1 VPGGED
7 DLSPTKKE
15 EKTAPNL
22 VPRIKNFTKD
32 DYSEEN
38 FRRDLNKMVE
48 ARGTF
53 LHYMPSEDIRELEME

>member
-1 VPGGED
+1 M
-7 DLSPTKKE
+7 SAIKKE
-15 EKTAPNL
+15 EKVGPVL

-38 FRRDLNKMVE
+38 FRRDLNKKVE